1 MKRYAY
7 ILSLCSLFLVL
18 GSTLRA
24 QDVQRLS
31 ERQIIGTARYVGMGG
46 AMTAI
51 GGDPSAVLDNPAGLG
66 LYRRS
71 EISLTLDE
79 TIDKTTQVHSM
90 QNSPTQ
96 SYTRFRFAAPNISA
110 IWAWGN
116 PQRQR
121 GMIYS
126 NFMLA
131 ANRLANFNRDVVVKG
146 EGMGMVSSLCALT
159 NGLEEQYLQDKP
171 WDDAEIG
178 WLSIL
183 GYEAYLINPIVDSL
197 ELDIMKKYQW
207 TPAADFT
214 NGSLSVSESGT
225 YDQYTL
231 SWAGNINNQWYLG
244 LTLNIPT
251 LSYIKRTSHQ
261 ETDRVNSA
269 ELKSLYHLSGVG
281 VSGSVGLIFRP
292 IQALR
297 IGASFQT
304 PTVMS
309 LSVQTEGDMYSSI
322 AGYEILTPTSG
333 VVNTELTSPLRSS
346 VSVAGQIGNKGLIAV
361 QYDYAHSAEM
371 EDVHTLRV
379 GAEAQVTRGLF
390 LNAGYVYESS
400 FMKEDPVWML
410 GYNEIRTDMDYRY
423 TSSSQ
428 YASVGFGYRGNGI
441 VAQLAY
447 QYRWQTLHQ
456 YASEMQLLP
465 FEVGTQTH
473 RIVATLAWR
482 FSDRA
487 QMAYDN
493 GVEQYTYIEPRR
505 NDLTQIRKY

>member
-1 MKRYAY
+1 MKRFLLILLLAY
-7 ILSLCSLFLVL
+7 SLSPIANS
-18 GSTLRA
+18 
-24 QDVQRLS
+24 QDVQRFS

-121 GMIYS
+121 GLIYS
-126 NFMLA
+126 NVMLS
-131 ANRLANFNRDVVVKG
+131 ANRLANFNRDVLVKG

-159 NGLEEQYLQDKP
+159 NGLEEQYLQNKP

-197 ELDIMKKYQW
+197 ELDVMKKYQW
-207 TPAADFT
+207 TPAVDFT
-214 NGSLSVSESGT
+214 DGTLSVSESGT

-244 LTLNIPT
+244 LSLNIPT

-281 VSGSVGLIFRP
+281 VSGSIGLIYRP

-309 LSVQTEGDMYSSI
+309 LSAQTEGDMYSSI
-322 AGYEILTPTSG
+322 GGQSYEILTPASG

-346 VSVAGQIGNKGLIAV
+346 VSLAGQIGNEGLIAV

-423 TSSSQ
+423 TASSQ
-428 YASVGFGYRGNGI
+428 YASAGLGYRGNGI

-447 QYRWQTLHQ
+447 QYRWQTIHQ

-465 FEVGTQTH
+465 YEVGMQTH

-493 GVEQYTYIEPRR
+493 GVEQYSYIEPRR